1 MSFSDL
7 RLLCVLIRQ
16 GTWLMS
22 DEDWDEPPKL
32 LRQALEDRQSIKG
45 KAEMSFE
52 TVELGATNE
61 LAVQ

>member
-1 MSFSDL
+1 M
-7 RLLCVLIRQ
+7 IRQ

-61 LAVQ
+61 LAMQ